1 MFKKTIQLGAV
12 ILFWMQGVTFGQ
24 SAGAML
30 GTVSDASGALIP
42 GVEIVV
48 TNQGTNQVRTAIT
61 NETGN
66 YRVEPLQVG
75 VYSVSAELAGFR
87 KEVRT
92 EVKVD
97 VDARVRIDFKLE
109 VGSVSE
115 VVEVVGSAPVV
126 QTDSSQVGTVVDER
140 KILDLPLNGRNF
152 SSLAYITPGTF
163 APRPGS
169 HLADRGGFV
178 AAGLAE
184 KNNQFLLDGVN
195 GNAAITMEPVIRV
208 NMDAVAE
215 FKIQTQNY
223 NAQYGRYSGAQ
234 VDAVTKTGTN
244 EFHGAAFG
252 FTRNDNLDARNFF
265 EPQKNE
271 FRRHQYGGVFGGP
284 IIKDKLFFFAG
295 YQGQRQF
302 YKRTSSTTIPLPQFW
317 SGDLSKITRVIR
329 DPLTGQQFPN
339 NQIPQSRIS
348 PIALSFRKYFDM
360 GTYVNNNTV
369 ANAVGIMDEPD
380 NYNLPNIKVNTNFG
394 PSHQLILAWGGHFEK
409 FNEWTFSRP
418 VLPNFMEKGQL
429 SNQIFS
435 AQEVWS
441 LSSSVINEFRIG
453 MGRSYRLREPFLADK
468 NYAQEHGIF
477 GTANDYS
484 PGPIKGATLFGIPRV
499 QVSGYAP
506 FGARTQQT
514 RVDGNHMGS
523 DIVSVLV
530 GNHALKFGV
539 DGFHQYVS
547 SSRWFFDMGGI
558 FTFNGAAT
566 GDPFADFLLGLPD
579 TTERKPPVPGS
590 PTTSYPDRW
599 SFNIFMQD
607 DWKAS
612 PSLTL
617 NYGLR
622 WELNNSMGE
631 KYSRLSS
638 FDPSI
643 GNGKG
648 GIRLVQGWEKRY
660 QASIDFYKSLYPDLL
675 FETADSYY
683 QNDYNN
689 LAPRLG
695 FAWSPSGATST
706 VVRGGYGIFYN
717 IDDVCFCD
725 SYQLA
730 PWGMN
735 QRYTRAEGATFENP
749 WPGSTPQFP
758 FGPPGSGA
766 IGAIQVP
773 TASFDLVTEYTGHWN
788 IDLQHELPGGIVVDA
803 AYVGKKGTKIPTTRD
818 INQPLTPFGPRPYR
832 LFGPINYQESRGSS
846 TYHGLQLRVERRS
859 SSGITMLHSYAW
871 SKYLDNVGT
880 PQDSYNLA
888 ADRGLGAEDMRHRYS
903 GTFVV
908 PLPGSG
914 MKGVAGQLFGG
925 WEAGGIVRMNSG
937 VPTTPTISIDNSGS
951 GRRQDRPN
959 IIADVKH
966 KGDVDPRVSFWPR
979 EAFAIAPRGT
989 FGNASR
995 GILIGPAYYG
1005 VDMNFSKRFNVS
1017 ESKQLQFRWEVYN
1030 LFNRANFVTPNT
1042 TTNSAA
1048 FGTISFAQAPR
1059 QMQAGL
1065 KYTF

>member
-1 MFKKTIQLGAV
+1 MIKNMLW
-12 ILFWMQGVTFGQ
+12 ILAFCLILNVSMSFGQ
-24 SAGAML
+24 GAGAML
-30 GTVSDASGALIP
+30 GTVTDASGAMIP
-42 GVEIVV
+42 GVEITV
-48 TNQGTNQVRTAIT
+48 TNQGTNQVRTGIT

-66 YRVEPLQVG
+66 YRVEPLMNG

-92 EVKVD
+92 DIKVD

-115 VVEVVGSAPVV
+115 VVEVTGAAPVV

-208 NMDAVAE
+208 NVDAVAE

-244 EFHGAAFG
+244 EFHGAVFG
-252 FTRNDNLDARNFF
+252 FTRNDNLDSRNFF
-265 EPQKNE
+265 EPTKSE

-295 YQGQRQF
+295 YQGQRQQ
-302 YKRTSSTTIPLPQFW
+302 YTRTSSTTIPLPEFW
-317 SGDLSKITRVIR
+317 SGNLSKLNKTIR
-329 DPLTGQQFPN
+329 DPQTGQPFPN
-339 NQIPQSRIS
+339 GQIPANRIS
-348 PIALSFRKYFDM
+348 PIALGFRKYYDL
-360 GTYVNNNTV
+360 GTYVNNNPV
-369 ANAVGIMDEPD
+369 SNAVGIMDEPD
-380 NYNLPNIKVNTNFG
+380 NYNLPNFKVNTNFG
-394 PSHQLILAWGGHFEK
+394 PSHQLIVAWGGHFEK

-418 VLPNFMEKGQL
+418 VLPNFMEKGEL
-429 SNQIFS
+429 KNQIFS
-435 AQEVWS
+435 VQEVWS
-441 LSSSVINEFRIG
+441 ISSKVINEFRIG

-484 PGPIKGATLFGIPRV
+484 PGAIKGQTLFGIPRIS
-499 QVSGYAP
+499 VSGYAP

-523 DIVSVLV
+523 NNVSVLQ

-558 FTFNGAAT
+558 FTFNGAVT

-590 PTTSYPDRW
+590 PTTAYPDRW
-599 SFNIFMQD
+599 SFNFFGQD
-607 DWKAS
+607 DWKVS
-612 PSLTL
+612 PTLTL

-631 KYSRLSS
+631 KFQRLSS
-638 FDPSI
+638 FDPTI
-643 GNGKG
+643 GGGRG
-648 GIRLVQGWEKRY
+648 GIRLVDGWEKRY
-660 QASIDFYKSLYPDLL
+660 QASIDLYKSLYPTLL

-695 FAWSPSGATST
+695 FAWSPGGATTT
-706 VVRGGYGIFYN
+706 VIRGGYGIFYN

-730 PWGMN
+730 PWGLN
-735 QRYTRAEGATFENP
+735 QRFTRAQGATLANP
-749 WPGSTPQFP
+749 WPGATPQQP
-758 FGPPGSGA
+758 FGPPGSGP

-773 TASFDLVTEYTGHWN
+773 TAAWDLVTEYTGHWN
-788 IDLQHELPGGIVVDA
+788 LDVQQELPGGVVVDV
-803 AYVGKKGTKIPTTRD
+803 AYVGKKGTKIPGTRD
-818 INQPLTPFGPRPYR
+818 INQPINGVFPYP
-832 LFGPINYQESRGSS
+832 LFGPISYQESIGSS
-846 TYHGLQLRVERRS
+846 IYHGLQLRVERRS
-859 SSGITMLHSYAW
+859 SSGLTMLHSYAW
-871 SKYLDNVGT
+871 AKYIDNVGACR
-880 PQDSYNLA
+880 DCYNLKA
-888 ADRGLGAEDMRHRYS
+888 ERGLGAEDMRHRYS
-903 GTFVV
+903 GTFVY
-908 PLPGSG
+908 PLPG
-914 MKGVAGQLFGG
+914 KGLTGIAGQVLGG

-937 VPTTPTISIDNSGS
+937 VPLTPTLSTDNSGT
-951 GRRQDRPN
+951 GRRADRPD
-959 IIADVKH
+959 IIGDARH
-966 KGDVDPRVSFWPR
+966 KGKIDPRVSFWPR
-979 EAFAIAPRGT
+979 EAFVIPARGQ

-995 GILIGPAYYG
+995 GSIVGPAYYG
-1005 VDMNFSKRFNVS
+1005 VDMNFSKRFKVQ
-1017 ESKQLQFRWEVYN
+1017 EGKDIQLRWEVYN
-1030 LFNRANFVTPNT
+1030 LFNHANFVPPATVFN
-1042 TTNSAA
+1042 AA
-1048 FGTISFAQAPR
+1048 TFGTIEFAQAPR
-1059 QMQAGL
+1059 QMQLGL